1 MTSFFCGIFLKVVL
15 AITPIIVLLGV
26 TLSYAGGDGPP
37 WPTPPPA
44 PLVVPNPAI
53 DGGRIS
59 RVPVPRIAGATLE
72 IINPIPFPDLPRVP
86 PLPEQVFTSIEE
98 DPSQRIRIRIEAASI
113 IEIIQLLYF
122 PVAPSNV
129 PPPGPTFT
137 IERAFQIKVFD
148 HQGQLYLPIVHRP
161 WKLEV
166 PISEAVSED
175 DTFLRLTL
183 ARYEIEEARWMPLVT
198 SHFKEKNFLV
208 SRIASPGLYALIK
221 EVPPYRLQEN

>member
-1 MTSFFCGIFLKVVL
+1 MTSIFCGIFFKVVL

-44 PLVVPNPAI
+44 PLVVPNTAI
-53 DGGRIS
+53 DGGSIS

-98 DPSQRIRIRIEAASI
+98 DPSQRIKIRIEAASI
-113 IEIIQLLYF
+113 VETIQLLSY
-122 PVAPSNV
+122 PVEAANV
-129 PPPGPTFT
+129 PEPEST
-137 IERAFQIKVFD
+137 ISIVRAFYIRVFD
-148 HQGQLYLPIVHRP
+148 YRGKLVNPIVNRP

-166 PISEAVSED
+166 PISEVVSED

-183 ARYEIEEARWMPLVT
+183 ARYEIEEARWMLLVT
-198 SHFKEKNFLV
+198 SHFKEKNILV
-208 SRIASPGLYALIK
+208 SRIASPGLYALVK
-221 EVPPYRLQEN
+221 EVPPYRPQEN